1 MNIAEVR
8 VSDEVASHTS
18 SQDRELAD
26 WLLTLSRTMGGERLT
41 EELCSHLPGEDI
53 TENPEDDE
61 SSDDEMDEDLAAEAS
76 AGPPTITLSQA
87 RKMSREIL
95 NFVLENS
102 ATSHGG
108 SAKAYDLVTLL
119 ERMTVSTGH
128 VQRDIRDMF
137 QRM

>member
-1 MNIAEVR
+1 
-8 VSDEVASHTS
+8 
-18 SQDRELAD
+18 
-26 WLLTLSRTMGGERLT
+26 
-41 EELCSHLPGEDI
+41 
-53 TENPEDDE
+53 
-61 SSDDEMDEDLAAEAS
+61 MDEDRAAEAS

-128 VQRDIRDMF
+128 VQPGHQGYVSKDVINF
-137 QRM
+137 LQSP